1 MLHLCLLSPSS
12 HFVIVAPLASTRKH
26 REGSSPEV
34 KEVPAALEKLNE
46 VPSAPEED
54 LHTSF
59 LALHVPGE
67 GGGGGVGDGGGDRSD
82 DGGSSGDDDGDI
94 GGDDGGGGG
103 GDGGSGGGGG
113 DGDGG

>member
-1 MLHLCLLSPSS
+1 M
-12 HFVIVAPLASTRKH
+12 
-26 REGSSPEV
+26 

-82 DGGSSGDDDGDI
+82 VSVV
-94 GGDDGGGGG
+94 
-103 GDGGSGGGGG
+103 G
-113 DGDGG
+113 DGDVDISAFRAPTCLSLVRLPKLTAKKSKSNWTSVS